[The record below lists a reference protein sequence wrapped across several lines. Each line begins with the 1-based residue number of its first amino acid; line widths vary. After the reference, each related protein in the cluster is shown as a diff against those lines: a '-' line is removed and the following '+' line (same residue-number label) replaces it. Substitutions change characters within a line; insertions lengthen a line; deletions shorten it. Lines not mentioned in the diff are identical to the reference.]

1 MVKAAGRGLSGRPRS
16 IDVPPGR
23 RQGRWRDYRWMDHT
37 AVAGTV
43 VWLRLRTKDAEPI
56 LLHRRRQH
64 VLSP

>member
-23 RQGRWRDYRWMDHT
+23 RQGRWRDHRWMDHT

-43 VWLRLRTKDAEPI
+43 VWLRTKDAEPI
-56 LLHRRRQH
+56 MLQRHRQH
-64 VLSP
+64 VLRP